1 MHIAEISA
9 RSVVYLLDHYIN
21 DNRAVNHM
29 TAELPFNVSEKAFLD
44 IHNNGCTKK
53 TLWFMAYVLGDQLVF
68 GKTRVLLI
76 VRYVQGLIGM
86 GDMAGYDLAR
96 AVRDERVVHVAAAA

>member
-1 MHIAEISA
+1 MNIAVLSA
-9 RSVVYLLDHYIN
+9 VSVVMHLSAYIRENDDVDH
-21 DNRAVNHM
+21 RTAV
-29 TAELPFNVSEKAFLD
+29 LPFRLARDAFMD
-44 IHNNGCTKK
+44 IHDNGCTRE
-53 TLWFMAYVLGDQLVF
+53 TLYAIARILGDRRRERLSV
-68 GKTRVLLI
+68 RLI